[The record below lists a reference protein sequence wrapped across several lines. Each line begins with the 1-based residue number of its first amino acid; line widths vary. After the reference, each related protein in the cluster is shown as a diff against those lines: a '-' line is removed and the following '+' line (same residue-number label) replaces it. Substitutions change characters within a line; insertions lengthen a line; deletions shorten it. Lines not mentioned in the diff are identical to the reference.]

1 MKGYIVNIEQATKK
15 NNNFR
20 QVLYTGPYSQLVVM
34 SLGPKEEIGEEAHE
48 ELDQFIRIEE
58 GEGLAVLDGL
68 EHRLKDDFAVVIP
81 AGLRHN
87 IINTS
92 KDESMKIYTIY
103 SPPEHRDGVAHK
115 TKTEAEADDEHF
127 DGKTTEA

>member
-1 MKGYIVNIEQATKK
+1 M
-15 NNNFR
+15 
-20 QVLYTGPYSQLVVM
+20 
-34 SLGPKEEIGEEAHE
+34 
-48 ELDQFIRIEE
+48 
-58 GEGLAVLDGL
+58 LDGL

-92 KDESMKIYTIY
+92 EDEPMKIYTIY